1 MYMYGGTCARART
14 EQQLRHFVMMTKCGL
29 TMYYMYVEKHY
40 VLRAFH
46 VVSPRDRW
54 SSVLLIC

>member
-29 TMYYMYVEKHY
+29 TMYYVEKHY

>member
-29 TMYYMYVEKHY
+29 TMYYVE
-40 VLRAFH
+40 
-46 VVSPRDRW
+46 
-54 SSVLLIC
+54 